1 MSDAEQYNPY
11 ESPRK
16 SLLDIEER
24 LNKKLYSVYLSI
36 TQTEPRS
43 DFIKNLQYC
52 YKEVLLV
59 GKTVYIQID
68 ATTNIINLPEK
79 YIKDGKIILDISPGA
94 INNFIWLENAM
105 EFEAKFKGK
114 KKTIRIPFDS
124 LLWIYS
130 QDINY
135 GFDIDNL
142 NE

>member
-24 LNKKLYSVYLSI
+24 LNKKSYSVYLSI
-36 TQTEPRS
+36 TQTEPIS

-59 GKTVYIQID
+59 GETVYIQID
-68 ATTNIINLPEK
+68 ATSNVIDLPEK
-79 YIKDGKIILDISPGA
+79 YIKDGKIFLDISPGA

-105 EFEAKFKGK
+105 EFEARFKGEK
-114 KKTIRIPFDS
+114 RTIRIPFDS

-130 QDINY
+130 RDIDY
-135 GFDIDNL
+135 GFDIDSLKN
-142 NE
+142 

>member
-1 MSDAEQYNPY
+1 MSDASQYNPY
-11 ESPRK
+11 ESPK
-16 SLLDIEER
+16 YSLLDIEER
-24 LNKKLYSVYLSI
+24 LNKKEYSVFLSI
-36 TQTEPRS
+36 IQIDPLS

-130 QDINY
+130 QDTNY